1 MKLTQILSFVF
12 IIFVIVFLNTKKEH
26 FVTKT
31 KVNTLEYCHK
41 NQDCVNYTDICTEFE
56 GEKKR
61 CLNSSV
67 MKDMCS
73 KKKLDL
79 VTNKEGKRIC
89 QKSSFPE
96 YDPEYTY
103 QGPSQTN
110 IRNYCLQ
117 GKEEKGLCTKN
128 EQFAN
133 NCIEECGYLD
143 YNQLVTYPQTN
154 IHETDN
160 FTNYCMYGRA
170 NGKCIY
176 PDFATTCVNQ
186 CGYPLYNE
194 QTTYPQHGNNT
205 NHENY
210 CKYGKTN
217 EKCVEE
223 EVANA
228 CIDECGFPGFNN
240 IVKYPN
246 ETILINTNYE
256 NYCTL
261 GKSRGLCETE
271 KFPIGCRS
279 ECNK

>member
-12 IIFVIVFLNTKKEH
+12 IIFVIVFLNTKKEN
-26 FVTKT
+26 FVIEK
-31 KVNTLEYCHK
+31 KKNTLEYCHK
-41 NQDCVNYTDICTEFE
+41 NKDCVNYTDICTEFE
-56 GEKKR
+56 GEKNR

-67 MKDMCS
+67 MKGICS
-73 KKKLDL
+73 EKNLDL
-79 VTNKEGKRIC
+79 VTNEEGKKIC
-89 QKSSFPE
+89 QKPSFPE
-96 YDPEYTY
+96 YDPKYTY

-117 GKEEKGLCTKN
+117 GKKDKGLCTKN

-143 YNQLVTYPQTN
+143 YNHLVKYPQTN
-154 IHETDN
+154 IHEKDN
-160 FTNYCMYGRA
+160 FTNYCMNGRA

-186 CGYPLYNE
+186 CGYPTYNE

-217 EKCVEE
+217 EKCMEE

-228 CIDECGFPGFNN
+228 CIDECGFPGYNN
-240 IVKYPN
+240 IINYPN

-256 NYCTL
+256 NYCKL
-261 GKSRGLCETE
+261 GKSKGLCKTET
-271 KFPIGCRS
+271 FPIGCKS
-279 ECNK
+279 EC